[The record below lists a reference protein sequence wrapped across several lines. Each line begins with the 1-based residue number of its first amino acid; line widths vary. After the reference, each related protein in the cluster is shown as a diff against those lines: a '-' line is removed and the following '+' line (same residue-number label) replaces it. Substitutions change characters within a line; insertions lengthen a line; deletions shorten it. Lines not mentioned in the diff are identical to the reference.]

1 MKHYSM
7 TGMAFVL
14 ALCGTVSV
22 ALAAD
27 YTGSKTTT
35 TTSTTATP
43 QIETAEGSLSSIDLI
58 TNSLT
63 VTAKG
68 KILNLAID
76 PKATTAW
83 KGSQPFTLNQLKL
96 GDQVKVRYAS
106 RNGRQICKSIEIP
119 QAPAAATA
127 AATTTG
133 Q

>member
-1 MKHYSM
+1 MKRYSVL
-7 TGMAFVL
+7 GMASVL

-27 YTGSKTTT
+27 YTGSKTS

-43 QIETAEGSLSSIDLI
+43 QIETAEGSLSGINLI

-63 VTAKG
+63 VTTKG

-83 KGSQPFTLNQLKL
+83 KGSQPFTLSQLKL

-106 RNGRQICKSIEIP
+106 KDGKQLCKSIEVP
-119 QAPAAATA
+119 QAAAAATA
-127 AATTTG
+127 AASTTG